1 MSQFSTERGELLDEI
16 DMVLGNGIMS
26 KEELLAALLGAM
38 ETPEIRENWE
48 YIKRCHELDEYL
60 MYGDPQEVDKGKYDR
75 ECFV

>member
-1 MSQFSTERGELLDEI
+1 MSQFSTEREELLDEI

-48 YIKRCHELDEYL
+48 YIKRCHDLDDLLHGKPE
-60 MYGDPQEVDKGKYDR
+60 DQGKYDR

>member
-48 YIKRCHELDEYL
+48 YIKRCHDLDDL
-60 MYGDPQEVDKGKYDR
+60 LYGKPEDQGKYDR